1 LSRTHRQ
8 GAPTAK
14 AGRLSPLQA
23 FALPT
28 LDHLHGYSSHR
39 ASCQPEFP
47 ENDQTPAATAKQ
59 SRDSRLSDPAEEDT
73 IPWLNSVSAYDYI
86 QALYRLCLV
95 QSGSATLAEQAVRD
109 IASSAFKKAN
119 RELEKVD
126 FDALFRNA
134 FERRQS
140 YQKSSSTE
148 LTGWPQR
155 LHLLP
160 EPQRSTLT
168 LFYLEIL
175 PPALIADIANLSLEQ
190 LAEAVR
196 DGRSAIEAAGK

>member
-1 LSRTHRQ
+1 MSP
-8 GAPTAK
+8 GADQALARIAALT
-14 AGRLSPLQA
+14 RITDSPVA
-23 FALPT
+23 RRRRERGPIS
-28 LDHLHGYSSHR
+28 SSHR
-39 ASCQPEFP
+39 LLAIGYRLFA
-47 ENDQTPAATAKQ
+47 PARARW
-59 SRDSRLSDPAEEDT
+59 RDSRLSGQAEEDT
-73 IPWLNSVSAYDYI
+73 ISRLNSVSAYDYI

-95 QSGSATLAEQAVRD
+95 QSGSATPAEKAVRD
-109 IASSAFKKAN
+109 IVSNAFRKAN

-126 FDALFRNA
+126 FNALFRSA
-134 FERRQS
+134 FEQHRS
-140 YQKSSSTE
+140 YGKSSGTE

-190 LAEAVR
+190 LAETVR
-196 DGRSAIEAAGK
+196 DGRSALEAAGK